1 MTRDLLNATTA
12 TSDNAL
18 TEAERD
24 ALLAERLE
32 ARLGTNRADGWPH
45 ITPIWYL
52 WQEGTFLLSLGNSR
66 RHIDN
71 LRRDSHVTLCVDI
84 DHRPEGPGHAAL
96 AAVCFGEAE
105 LIEDEQ
111 GRSQDHREH
120 RASIPGSGSSRVRA
134 SLVVRRPNSDRYHT
148 HALAH
153 LGTPQRLTTRSWP
166 FGHTAV
172 SGRFPDQP
180 SPAEALLGSY

>member
-12 TSDNAL
+12 TADNAL

-24 ALLAERLE
+24 VLLDERLE
-32 ARLGTNRADGWPH
+32 ARLGTNRSDGWPH

-52 WQEGTFLLSLGNSR
+52 WQQGRFLLSLGNSR

-71 LRRDSHVTLCVDI
+71 LRRDSRVTLCVDI

-105 LIEDEQ
+105 LIEEVPQVREITESIELRYLGAVPPEFEQ
-111 GRSQDHREH
+111 ALWFEGR
-120 RASIPGSGSSRVRA
+120 
-134 SLVVRRPNSDRYHT
+134 
-148 HALAH
+148 
-153 LGTPQRLTTRSWP
+153 
-166 FGHTAV
+166 TAV
-172 SGRFPDQP
+172 AITPVRWLTWALSSG
-180 SPAEALLGSY
+180 